1 MPQTRRIAAVR
12 DTGERSPLLGGK
24 RQPETYVAIADG
36 CKEFPDESDPKIA
49 QELQALLS
57 LVYPVVL
64 TTGLEFLP
72 GFTCIILAGHID
84 SPHTQQYVDAA
95 TLSTMFM
102 NITASSVGS
111 GLSSALDTLCSQAY
125 GAKRFDKIGV
135 YFQAGFLVVGA
146 CFVPIFLLNWYSGEF
161 LLLVGQDPEVARMAQ
176 SFSRWAILGV
186 PFVFLYKLFRKVLQ
200 AQSIMKPLVA
210 IAAIGSIVNAVSGY
224 LLTYHT
230 SMGFEGIALSRS
242 LGNMVLPLM
251 LMPYFYCCP
260 HHLSQWWRGW
270 NWSEA
275 SAHVGLFL
283 RLGVPSFLM
292 VATEWWAFEML
303 TLMAGVLPNAVVSV
317 SAHAVQV
324 NVNNMI
330 YMVFW
335 GLAVASNVRIGNCL
349 GANSPN
355 QAKLAC
361 KVAQLL
367 TLSISVVFAVSMY
380 VFRGVIPSLFLTER
394 ESIDRS
400 ASLLAIWAPFEILD
414 GQNTVL
420 QGVYRGLGKQKVAA
434 TVSAVAFYAC
444 GIPAAALFGF
454 RLALGVEGL
463 WLGFGFGTC
472 TGSAKAH
479 SLVSAS
485 AKIRPHQARHMWG
498 SITRPPT
505 KSLKA
510 SIMSSESFACSR
522 HKKQTHL
529 QYSKHISLLAI
540 AAVALLAATI
550 VSKTWVID
558 VPARVGFF
566 TAHQTDVPTT
576 RLLRAYGVSNED
588 KEERVGLS
596 GLVQAGTSKI
606 DDLVMSRKYKS
617 LVKKLQLDDGFVAV
631 LKKPHLENLNQL
643 VTKFN
648 RGKKLKKQIS
658 LNAPLSAKYGDD
670 AVARTLVELERN
682 ADIAPELAKLVN
694 QLRGEQLTEW

>member
-146 CFVPIFLLNWYSGEF
+146 CFVPIFLLNWYS
-161 LLLVGQDPEVARMAQ
+161 
-176 SFSRWAILGV
+176 GV

-454 RLALGVEGL
+454 RLALGVEG
-463 WLGFGFGTC
+463 TC

-510 SIMSSESFACSR
+510 SIMSSGIAEGSAFI
-522 HKKQTHL
+522 KQRWIRWTGGTKPDL
-529 QYSKHISLLAI
+529 FQ
-540 AAVALLAATI
+540 
-550 VSKTWVID
+550 
-558 VPARVGFF
+558 ARVGFF